1 MCVDRHLPP
10 TGKKCTVQKTN
21 KKIVSDVSGLLN
33 SSISDSTTV
42 DSDSS
47 SEQIVV
53 KKKSVVSSKKAPA
66 GGQNSHVS
74 GANGPGLSS
83 SVEDDQLKMGGSVT
97 GDVQVLILQELRK
110 VSKRLD
116 IVEERIEGQGSS
128 PAGTTH
134 RKGVKLSK
142 NSAQSSDVVVN
153 QKKRSKLVSSSDS
166 SDDEL
171 AIPEL
176 KVIRSSRSIQK
187 GIDKKLASLQKEK
200 HDQGNDTPKIK
211 SKRGGASDILV
222 NKRVSWPQDHVLG
235 GPTKQRLSYDQLN
248 LTQFVQGFAKNIL
261 EESEHDCREKMLHY
275 LAELMEDANDF
286 SWANA
291 KASHAVLMC
300 EMERGV
306 VDWSDTT
313 RIDRIQRAHVQKHNP
328 PHRQNW
334 AKNWD
339 QRKPWFCKPFQSGS
353 CQFGKDHEV
362 NGKTH
367 KHICSYC
374 LTQGRFLGHPEKDCQ
389 LKKNSKNEQ
398 TAAQH

>member
-10 TGKKCTVQKTN
+10 TGKKCSVKKTN
-21 KKIVSDVSGLLN
+21 DNNISDVSGLLN
-33 SSISDSTTV
+33 STNSSV
-42 DSDSS
+42 NSDSS
-47 SEQIVV
+47 DDQMVIT
-53 KKKSVVSSKKAPA
+53 KKAAGSSKKAPV

-74 GANGPGLSS
+74 GASGPGLSS
-83 SVEDDQLKMGGSVT
+83 VMEGQKLKRNDSVT

-116 IVEERIEGQGSS
+116 VVEERMEGQGPSA
-128 PAGTTH
+128 AGTTLG
-134 RKGVKLSK
+134 KGPKLSS
-142 NSAQSSDVVVN
+142 NSAQSSDVVVK
-153 QKKRSKLVSSSDS
+153 QKKRLKLVSSSDS
-166 SDDEL
+166 SDDEIEL
-171 AIPEL
+171 PEL

-187 GIDKKLASLQKEK
+187 KIDKKLASLQKEK
-200 HDQGNDTPKIK
+200 QDQGNDIPKIK
-211 SKRGGASDILV
+211 SKRGGSSEVLV
-222 NKRVSWPQDHVLG
+222 NNRVSWPQDHILG
-235 GPTKQRLSYDQLN
+235 GPSKQRLSYDQLN

-261 EESEHDCREKMLHY
+261 EESDHECREKMLNY
-275 LAELMEDANDF
+275 LADLMEDANDF

-306 VDWSDTT
+306 VGWSDTT
-313 RIDRIQRAHVQKHNP
+313 RIDRIRRAHAQKHNP

-339 QRKPWFCKPFQSGS
+339 QRKPWFCKPFQSGT

-362 NGKTH
+362 NGKMH
-367 KHICSYC
+367 KHICAYC
-374 LTQGRFLGHPEKDCQ
+374 LTQGRFLGHPERDCQ

>member
-10 TGKKCTVQKTN
+10 TGKKCSVKKTN
-21 KKIVSDVSGLLN
+21 DNNISDVSGLLN
-33 SSISDSTTV
+33 SSSTSV

-47 SEQIVV
+47 GNQVIIT
-53 KKKSVVSSKKAPA
+53 KKSSVSSKKAPA
-66 GGQNSHVS
+66 GGQDSHVS
-74 GANGPGLSS
+74 GASGPGLSS
-83 SVEDDQLKMGGSVT
+83 LVEEQKLKDSDSVT

-116 IVEERIEGQGSS
+116 VVEERIEGQGTSA
-128 PAGTTH
+128 AGTTLG
-134 RKGVKLSK
+134 KGVKLSK
-142 NSAQSSDVVVN
+142 KSAQSSDVVVK
-153 QKKRSKLVSSSDS
+153 QKKRLKLVSSSDS

-171 AIPEL
+171 ELPEL
-176 KVIRSSRSIQK
+176 KAIRSSRSIQK
-187 GIDKKLASLQKEK
+187 KIDKKLASLQREK
-200 HDQGNDTPKIK
+200 QDQGNDTPKIK
-211 SKRGGASDILV
+211 SKRGGSSEVLV
-222 NKRVSWPQDHVLG
+222 NKRVSWPQDHILG
-235 GPTKQRLSYDQLN
+235 GPSKQRLSYDQLN

-261 EESEHDCREKMLHY
+261 EESDHDCREKMLSY
-275 LAELMEDANDF
+275 LADLMEDANDF
-286 SWANA
+286 TWANA

-306 VDWSDTT
+306 VGWSDTT
-313 RIDRIQRAHVQKHNP
+313 RIDRIRRAHAQKHNL

-339 QRKPWFCKPFQSGS
+339 QRKPWFCKPFQSGT
-353 CQFGKDHEV
+353 CQFGKDHEI
-362 NGKTH
+362 NGKIH

-374 LTQGRFLGHPEKDCQ
+374 LAQGRFLGHPERDFQ